1 MSATRK
7 RHGGDVKSWVGGT
20 RLAITRRTLCG
31 TRDLLAVRVAPPIF
45 SRCAGPF
52 LGLALGGVVVA
63 PALADGVLV
72 VSSSRYV
79 GTAQTIA
86 VGQALPNSTGAVAV
100 ADGSY
105 PGVFA
110 NDTPDGNFGIT
121 APVELRAYRVVPHGD
136 AVYPLFGAL
145 DVTAA
150 SGISTSFSSKSEL
163 AVHVSTDGRALTLM
177 GYAAPVNLLDVSN
190 ANTPGNVDPT
200 NTDIQTPT
208 FRAVVEID
216 LTRWGDGVSATNVNA
231 YSGNNGRAAI
241 LATNVNG
248 SGQNEY
254 LMVGNAGN
262 GSGTEPTDIVDDTGV
277 QSIVPGSSSP
287 DSTVIGAQQGT
298 PGSANGFEFGFAVAL
313 LGDTPDKSG
322 KDDNFRGLT
331 VANNTLYVTKGS
343 GGNGINTVYK
353 VDPGHPGLPL
363 AADGP
368 VTQISILPGLP
379 TGLASAISEKTPS
392 TEFFPFGIWFAN
404 ATTLYVADEGSQ
416 DLNADPNAGLQKWI
430 FDGTKW
436 NLAYTLQ
443 AGLNLDQPY
452 SVADYP
458 VQYNPAITGLRN
470 LTGTVHGNTVRLFA
484 TTATFSSLGDP
495 GADPNGVVQVVDQLD
510 ATTLPADETFS
521 TVVKPRALH
530 VCRGVAYIDADD
542 RD

>member
-1 MSATRK
+1 MPNKLPA
-7 RHGGDVKSWVGGT
+7 
-20 RLAITRRTLCG
+20 AQF
-31 TRDLLAVRVAPPIF
+31 VRQKTS
-45 SRCAGPF
+45 SRSPRNMPF
-52 LGLALGGVVVA
+52 LALAFGGLFIPG
-63 PALADGVLV
+63 PASADGVLV
-72 VSSSRYV
+72 VTGSRYV
-79 GTAQTIA
+79 GTPETIA
-86 VGQALPNSTGAVAV
+86 VGQPLPNSTGATAV

-121 APVELRAYRVVPHGD
+121 APIELRAYFVTSHSDTV
-136 AVYPLFGAL
+136 APLFATL

-163 AVHVSTDGRALTLM
+163 AVHLSTDGSALTLM
-177 GYAAPVNLLDVSN
+177 GYAAKPNVLDVSN

-200 NTDIQTPT
+200 NTDVQTPT
-208 FRAVVEID
+208 YRAVVQID
-216 LTRWGDGVSATNVNA
+216 LRRWRDGVTATDVNA

-262 GSGTEPTDIVDDTGV
+262 GSGTEPADIVGDTGV
-277 QSIVPGSSSP
+277 QSIVPDSSNP
-287 DSTVIGAQQGT
+287 DSTVVGAQQGT
-298 PGSANGFEFGFAVAL
+298 PGTANGFEFGFAVAS
-313 LGDTPDKSG
+313 LGYPADKSG

-343 GGNGINTVYK
+343 GGNGINTVYE
-353 VDPGHPGLPL
+353 VNPGHPGLPL

-368 VTQISILPGLP
+368 TTQISILPGFP
-379 TGLASAISEKTPS
+379 TNLASAISENTPA
-392 TEFFPFGIWFAN
+392 TEFYPFGLWFAN

-416 DLNADPNAGLQKWI
+416 DLNTDPNAGLQKWI
-430 FDGTKW
+430 FDGSKW
-436 NLAYTLQ
+436 TLAYTIQ

-458 VQYNPAITGLRN
+458 DQYYPAITGLRN
-470 LTGTVHGNTVRLFA
+470 LAGFVRGNTVRLFA

-495 GADPNGVVQVVDQLD
+495 GADPNSVVQVEDQLD
-510 ATTLPADETFS
+510 ATSLPAGEMFS

-530 VCRGVAYIDADD
+530 VFRGVAYVDAGDD
-542 RD
+542 N